1 MKYDL
6 DIYISQKFQKCLSFM
21 EIKARLCRPLQAEP
35 RHDGWPLL
43 SQQISGSVFTERL
56 LCFWVT
62 AVSPNLPPIHSGFCS
77 V

>member
-6 DIYISQKFQKCLSFM
+6 DIYISQKFQMPQFHGL
-21 EIKARLCRPLQAEP
+21 KARLCRPLQAEP
-35 RHDGWPLL
+35 HHDGWPLL
-43 SQQISGSVFTERL
+43 SQQISGSVFTQRL